1 MRSQR
6 NESQLWLPDNSAC
19 MHNGLVVKM
28 ISIKTK
34 PLKYNTYSAFEKR
47 SNQRH
52 YCRGD
57 GLLVL
62 GTVSDQCRVSVR
74 SDWSQVGADYNLAFP
89 FKPLASFPF
98 FPNFG
103 EGKGLSLRVIY
114 TGFAVAWAL
123 IFFSRME

>member
-1 MRSQR
+1 M
-6 NESQLWLPDNSAC
+6 
-19 MHNGLVVKM
+19 
-28 ISIKTK
+28 
-34 PLKYNTYSAFEKR
+34 
-47 SNQRH
+47 
-52 YCRGD
+52 
-57 GLLVL
+57 L
-62 GTVSDQCRVSVR
+62 GTVSDQYRVSVR

-123 IFFSRME
+123 IFFPQWSSVESQSSVSISKSTA